1 MTKSFRTL
9 LTPLIAAILMT
20 ASSAMADVRLTPG
33 HSFGVINNANN
44 VLLDLAVRTAIDD
57 DWVEMLRNMPEP
69 SMSGVTRATVL
80 THFEGVRTRLNQLR
94 AADELPEIS
103 PFSADAAD
111 SEATLYV
118 AAGKILDALVQI
130 IYANDNLAMIA
141 NYYLPDPA
149 DVGRDLSAIASAAE
163 LLSLRLDAYI
173 EENEL

>member
-1 MTKSFRTL
+1 MTKSFKTFLAALVAATL
-9 LTPLIAAILMT
+9 M
-20 ASSAMADVRLTPG
+20 ASSPAMADVRLTPG
-33 HSFGVINNANN
+33 HSFGVINNANE

-69 SMSGVTRATVL
+69 SMSGVNRAMVL
-80 THFEGVRTRLNQLR
+80 THFEGVRTRLNRLR

-111 SEATLYV
+111 SEANLYV

-141 NYYLPDPA
+141 NYYLPDSK
-149 DVGRDLSAIASAAE
+149 DLDRDLSSIANEAE
-163 LLSLRLDAYI
+163 LLSQRLDAYI